1 MKTLF
6 LALLLSIFPL
16 LATANQAQDIE
27 GVWLNAN
34 GDGYI
39 EFIINDDVLT
49 GTIIGS
55 PLPEDEYRKDEN
67 NPDPALR
74 ERLLEGTTILKDFT
88 YAGDKLW
95 KGGTIYDPN
104 NGKTYDCK
112 ITFIDDQTIEVRGYI
127 GISLFGRTEVWTRE

>member
-112 ITFIDDQTIEVRGYI
+112 ITFIDDQTIEVRGYV

>member
-6 LALLLSIFPL
+6 LTLLLSIFPL

>member
-6 LALLLSIFPL
+6 LTLLLSIFPL

-112 ITFIDDQTIEVRGYI
+112 ITFIDDQTIEVRGYV

>member
-1 MKTLF
+1 M
-6 LALLLSIFPL
+6 

-112 ITFIDDQTIEVRGYI
+112 ITFIDDQTIEVRGYV

>member
-6 LALLLSIFPL
+6 LTLLLSIFPL

-112 ITFIDDQTIEVRGYI
+112 ITFIDD
-127 GISLFGRTEVWTRE
+127 

>member
-1 MKTLF
+1 MKTLILTLVF
-6 LALLLSIFPL
+6 SIFPL

-27 GVWLNAN
+27 GVWLNAK

-39 EFIINDDVLT
+39 ELIINDKVLT

-55 PLPEDEYRKDEN
+55 PLPEDANRKDEN

-112 ITFIDDQTIEVRGYI
+112 ITFIDDQTIEVRGYV
-127 GISLFGRTEVWTRE
+127 GISLFGRTEVWTRQ